1 MIEKILEKLTRFIY
15 LPKLRKTEKKI
26 GYRLILDN
34 IPDRYIN
41 GWVACDMTTTWKRF
55 GLDIEKG
62 ANYFTM
68 GKVVSGLSSR
78 FDRKFPEYQSWLGG
92 YTVRL
97 SEGTPW
103 TAEDHFKLA
112 IADQNSWLK
121 KWYNDPKPMT
131 VIEGWKFTLIDTIRI
146 GQHSGTLYEFGCT
159 TQSDV
164 GNGRKTINM
173 YLASIF
179 MTALFNFSN
188 PNLHLKASSFRPK
201 ASDNPYEIL
210 KLPGYIAIFDVGK
223 NVKVVLYGNG
233 AIVMKKDGSTDTF
246 IALKNDL
253 RKAMQS
259 FYIELIVDNSSQFS

>member
-1 MIEKILEKLTRFIY
+1 MTEKILEKLICFIY
-15 LPKLRKTEKKI
+15 LPRLRKTEKKI
-26 GYRLILDN
+26 GYRLVLRN

-41 GWVACDMTTTWKRF
+41 GWVACNMTTTWKRF

-78 FDRKFPEYQSWLGG
+78 FDREFPEYQSWLGG

-97 SEGTPW
+97 SQGTSW

-112 IADQNSWLK
+112 IADQNSWLR
-121 KWYNDPKPMT
+121 KWYGDPKPMT
-131 VIEGWKFTLIDTIRI
+131 VIEGWKFTPIDTIRI
-146 GQHSGTLYEFGCT
+146 GQYSGTLSEFGCT
-159 TQSDV
+159 THSDV
-164 GNGRKTINM
+164 GNGHKTIRM

-210 KLPGYIAIFDVGK
+210 KLPGYIAIFDIEK
-223 NVKVVLYGNG
+223 NAKVVLYANG
-233 AIVMKKDGSTDTF
+233 AIVTKKDSNTDTF
-246 IALKNDL
+246 LALKNDL

-259 FYIELIVDNSSQFS
+259 CDIETSLVN